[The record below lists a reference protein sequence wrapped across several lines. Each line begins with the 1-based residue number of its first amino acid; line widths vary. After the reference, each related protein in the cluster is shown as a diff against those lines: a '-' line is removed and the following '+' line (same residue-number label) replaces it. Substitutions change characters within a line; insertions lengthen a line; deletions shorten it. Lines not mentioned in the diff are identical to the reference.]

1 MKHVSLTL
9 NLTLKNN
16 ELQLLMD
23 FIKNLTSSENVVEK
37 EINYPTLTDKQIVER
52 VGITNKEIK
61 QGKFMSQDDL
71 IKEAENW

>member
-23 FIKNLTSSENVVEK
+23 FIKNLTSSENVVVK
-37 EINYPTLTDKQIVER
+37 EINYPTLTDEQIVDR
-52 VGITNKEIK
+52 VSITNKEIK
-61 QGKFMSQDDL
+61 NGKFISQDDL
-71 IKEAENW
+71 MKEAENW